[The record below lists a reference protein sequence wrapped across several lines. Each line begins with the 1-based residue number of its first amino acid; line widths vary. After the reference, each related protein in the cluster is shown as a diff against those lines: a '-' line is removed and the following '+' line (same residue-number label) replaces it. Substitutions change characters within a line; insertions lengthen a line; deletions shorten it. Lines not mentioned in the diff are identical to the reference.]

1 MDKHS
6 SFLAAAASV
15 KKKNSLITFII
26 CANAVKFEI
35 IFFILPSYFACYIS
49 IIVSRVPK

>member
-6 SFLAAAASV
+6 SFLAVAASV

-35 IFFILPSYFACYIS
+35 IFLFYLRTLLVI
-49 IIVSRVPK
+49 